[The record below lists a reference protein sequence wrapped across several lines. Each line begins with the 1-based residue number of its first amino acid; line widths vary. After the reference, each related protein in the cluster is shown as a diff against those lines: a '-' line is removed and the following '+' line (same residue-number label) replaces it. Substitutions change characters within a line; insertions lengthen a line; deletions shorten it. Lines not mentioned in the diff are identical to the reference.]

1 MKSNDQNSSQS
12 VVPLPSQTP
21 LDTPTKREYLQQP
34 QTTAT
39 EVIKTQ
45 IDAIYSKKAAEKTT
59 EPTPVTNDSLE
70 SANPYERTHK
80 QHLDPQ
86 AEQWKKYHSAWQDY
100 YQKYYESYYNHHLN
114 LAKQQIEVKSGVGS
128 EKPAESKAYFSE
140 KNTLTV
146 QEMADQQNTD
156 EIVFDLRQ
164 KLLGKI
170 SHSTQK
176 MRKSRHFVPIFSGI
190 LAVFVLLFM
199 QYNQLLVANVVAY
212 VSPGNVDPQN
222 IIVDPAVNVK
232 VTPEPRLI
240 IPRINVDVPVL
251 YDVGSDYDSQM
262 AAMQKGVAQFAI
274 PGADAHPG
282 EIGNTVIAGHS
293 SNDLFDGG
301 DYKFIFAQLEKLA
314 VGDTIYANYKSTRY
328 TYIITKKQVVGPDD
342 VSKLVYKTSQPMLT
356 LVTCT
361 PLGTSL
367 NRLLVTA
374 KQISPDPSK
383 STTSTSTGT
392 KTTSSIPGNSPT
404 LIERLFGA
412 N

>member
-1 MKSNDQNSSQS
+1 MKPNEPNSSQS
-12 VVPLPSQTP
+12 VIPLPDQGS
-21 LDTPTKREYLQQP
+21 LDSPQKRTYLQQP
-34 QTTAT
+34 REAAA

-45 IDAIYSKKAAEKTT
+45 IDAIYSARDTKKTI
-59 EPTPVTNDSLE
+59 EPTPTASDNLE
-70 SANPYERTHK
+70 STNPYERTHK

-86 AEQWKKYHSAWQDY
+86 ADQWKKYHSAWQDY

-114 LAKQQIEVKSGVGS
+114 LAKQQIEVKSGVGT
-128 EKPAESKAYFSE
+128 EKPVEPKAYFSE
-140 KNTLTV
+140 KNTLSI
-146 QEMADQQNTD
+146 QDMADQKNTD

-170 SHSTQK
+170 SKSTQNI
-176 MRKSRHFVPIFSGI
+176 RKSRHFVPIFSGI
-190 LAVFVLLFM
+190 FAVFVLIFM

-212 VSPGNVDPQN
+212 VSPGNIDPQN

-240 IPRINVDVPVL
+240 IPRINVDVPVA
-251 YDVGSDYDSQM
+251 YDVGNDYSSQM
-262 AAMQKGVAQFAI
+262 AAMQNGVAHFAI

-301 DYKFIFAQLEKLA
+301 DYKFIFAQLEKLTI
-314 VGDTIYANYKSTRY
+314 GDTIYANYKSNRY
-328 TYIITKKQVVGPDD
+328 TYVITKKQVVGPSD
-342 VSKLVYKTSQPMLT
+342 VSKLVYKTTLPMLT
-356 LVTCT
+356 LITCT

-367 NRLLVTA
+367 NRLLITA

-383 STTSTSTGT
+383 STTSTSTSAK
-392 KTTSSIPGNSPT
+392 KTTSIPGSSPT

>member
-1 MKSNDQNSSQS
+1 MKSSGKKSSQS
-12 VVPLPSQTP
+12 VVPLPSQTL
-21 LDTPTKREYLQQP
+21 LDTPPKREYLQPAQDA
-34 QTTAT
+34 AT

-45 IDAIYSKKAAEKTT
+45 IDAIYSKKAAEKAT
-59 EPTPVTNDSLE
+59 EPTPTTIDNLE
-70 SANPYERTHK
+70 PANPYERTHK
-80 QHLDPQ
+80 QHPDPQ

-114 LAKQQIEVKSGVGS
+114 LAKQQIEVKAGVES
-128 EKPAESKAYFSE
+128 DKPTERKAYFSE

-164 KLLGKI
+164 KLLSKI
-170 SHSTQK
+170 SGSTQK
-176 MRKSRHFVPIFSGI
+176 IRKSRHFVPILSG
-190 LAVFVLLFM
+190 LFAVFVLVFM

-212 VSPGNVDPQN
+212 VSPGNIDPQN

-232 VTPEPRLI
+232 VTSDPKLI
-240 IPRINVDVPVL
+240 IPRINVDVPVI
-251 YDVGSDYDSQM
+251 YNVGSDYASQM
-262 AAMQKGVAQFAI
+262 AAMQDGVAHFSI

-282 EIGNTVIAGHS
+282 EIGNAVIAGHS

-328 TYIITKKQVVGPDD
+328 TYVITKKQVVGPSD
-342 VSKLVYKTSQPMLT
+342 VSKLVYKTTQPMLT

-367 NRLLVTA
+367 NRLLITA

-383 STTSTSTGT
+383 STTPASTSAK
-392 KTTSSIPGNSPT
+392 KTTSIPGNSPT

>member
-1 MKSNDQNSSQS
+1 MKPNDQNSSQS

-21 LDTPTKREYLQQP
+21 LDTPAKREYLQQP
-34 QTTAT
+34 QNTAT

-45 IDAIYSKKAAEKTT
+45 IDAIYSKKESEKSS
-59 EPTPVTNDSLE
+59 EPTTLANDNLR

-80 QHLDPQ
+80 QHSDPH

-114 LAKQQIEVKSGVGS
+114 LAKQQIEVKSGVES
-128 EKPAESKAYFSE
+128 EKPTEPKAYFSE
-140 KNTLTV
+140 KNTLSI
-146 QEMADQQNTD
+146 QEMAEQQNTD

-164 KLLGKI
+164 KLLSKI
-170 SHSTQK
+170 SGSTQK
-176 MRKSRHFVPIFSGI
+176 VRKSRHFVPILSGI
-190 LAVFVLLFM
+190 FAVFVLVFM

-232 VTPEPRLI
+232 VTPNLRLI
-240 IPRINVDVPVL
+240 IPRINVDVPVI
-251 YDVGSDYDSQM
+251 YDIGSDYDSQM
-262 AAMQKGVAQFAI
+262 AAMQDGVAHFAI

-301 DYKFIFAQLEKLA
+301 DYKFIFAQLEKLT

-328 TYIITKKQVVGPDD
+328 TYVITKKQVVGPSD
-342 VSKLVYKTSQPMLT
+342 VSELVYKTTQPMLT

-383 STTSTSTGT
+383 STTPASTGT